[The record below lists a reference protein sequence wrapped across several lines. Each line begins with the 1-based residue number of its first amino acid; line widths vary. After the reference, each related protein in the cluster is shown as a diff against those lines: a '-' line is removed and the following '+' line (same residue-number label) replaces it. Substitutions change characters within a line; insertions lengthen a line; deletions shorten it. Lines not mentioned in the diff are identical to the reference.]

1 MRLGLRLFIG
11 SIVVVLLGVTVAAF
25 VVWRERVAFE
35 TTMHSALLQLER
47 TASVP
52 QFVPPSDGHLSAPAL
67 ARYLETRAALE
78 VAFVPLEPF
87 PPAPDDDVSVVR
99 HVARAW
105 AQARHTF
112 TFWPTVADTFGATL
126 AARSM
131 SLAEYTWCARRFHVA
146 LDAAA
151 RTKDSPAWTLREEQ
165 RTAFALRK
173 DHTEEEL
180 WNSIVVSALFGAAP
194 AAESEIALA
203 NGAIAA
209 LRSQPKA
216 SIADLL
222 VLQVLPEFAP
232 TPSPPRP

>member
-1 MRLGLRLFIG
+1 MRLGLRVFLGLF
-11 SIVVVLLGVTVAAF
+11 VVLLLGVTAAAL
-25 VVWRERVAFE
+25 VVWRERAQFE
-35 TTMHSALLQLER
+35 TTMRAALVRLER
-47 TASVP
+47 ATSVP

-67 ARYLETRAALE
+67 ARYLDSRAALE
-78 VAFVPLEPF
+78 IAFGPLEAF

-165 RTAFALRK
+165 RTTFALRK

-180 WNSIVVSALFGAAP
+180 WNSIVMSALAGAAP
-194 AAESEIALA
+194 AAASEIVLA
-203 NGAIAA
+203 HGAVDA

-216 SIADLL
+216 CIADLL
-222 VLQVLPEFAP
+222 VLQVLPELAP
-232 TPSPPRP
+232 TPSSPRP

>member
-11 SIVVVLLGVTVAAF
+11 LFVVLLLGVTSAAV
-25 VVWRERVAFE
+25 VVWRERAQFE
-35 TTMHSALLQLER
+35 TTMRAALER
-47 TASVP
+47 LEHTASVP
-52 QFVPPSDGHLSAPAL
+52 QFVAPSDGQLSATAL

-78 VAFVPLEPF
+78 VAFAALEPF

-146 LDAAA
+146 LDAGA

-180 WNSIVVSALFGAAP
+180 WNSIVVSALAGAAP
-194 AAESEIALA
+194 AAESEIVLA
-203 NGAIAA
+203 QGAIPA

-216 SIADLL
+216 CIADLL
-222 VLQVLPEFAP
+222 VLQVLPELAP
-232 TPSPPRP
+232 TPSPHRS